1 MSNHKLIVEN
11 WRKFLND
18 EEKEEKQELN
28 EGVLANLGL
37 ALGLGGAPEM
47 QDQSSFENNIKGI
60 EMQVPGGK
68 ELKVAFSG
76 EGQPDADITLKELIN
91 DLKTMETEEANKAI
105 VALVDIVKISKKNF
119 NVDLN
124 VDKDGDGYADY
135 TGVQNFDS
143 YLGADGS
150 QFLYDTVNP
159 QQDTGEFKDVRSG
172 KAGNLDVMTKMLV
185 QMGSQTDTPAS
196 KAEKAK
202 KILEKEKAG
211 QGTLSDESRAA
222 LIKLINAAN

>member
-18 EEKEEKQELN
+18 EEKEKKQELN
-28 EGVLANLGL
+28 EGVLTNLGL
-37 ALGLGGAPEM
+37 ALGLGGSPDM
-47 QDQSSFENNIKGI
+47 QDQSSFESNIKGI
-60 EMQVPGGK
+60 ELQVPGGK

-76 EGQPDADITLKELIN
+76 TGQPDADITLRQLMT
-91 DLKTMETEEANKAI
+91 DLKKINTDEAHEAMI
-105 VALVDIVKISKKNF
+105 ALADIVKISKKNF

-124 VDKDGDGYADY
+124 VDRDGDGYADY

-159 QQDTGEFKDVRSG
+159 QQDTGDVNDVRSG
-172 KAGNLDVMTKMLV
+172 KSANLDALTSMLV

-222 LIKLINAAN
+222 LIELINAAN